1 MKHKYGEYT
10 EFQIGEFKKRIRK
23 TIFLLLLCVDPKTAG
38 QFKGAKTDKIFEGL
52 LYELGGASDV
62 FFEPAEIVEA
72 VNLLERAKQELRSK
86 KYDFQV
92 YRKLILDA
100 GACIDRIKEV

>member
-1 MKHKYGEYT
+1 MTHKYGEYT
-10 EFQIGEFKKRIRK
+10 EFQVGEFKKRIRK
-23 TIFLLLLCVDPKTAG
+23 TIFLLLLSVDPKTAS
-38 QFKGAKTDKIFEGL
+38 QFKHANIKKVFSGL

-72 VNLLERAKQELRSK
+72 VNLLERARQELFSAE
-86 KYDFQV
+86 YDFKV